1 MLGKLHLNNN
11 AFFLREQAN
20 MSGSLTLIAEPVLSE
35 GCGQRLYVVD
45 DDANVLE
52 VLRIMFTDVGYD
64 VQTYVSSVQ
73 FVDEIPALKPGVVVT
88 DYRMGQVDGPEVQR
102 RLMERQSDF
111 RMILITAYPRTSLA
125 VNAMKLGAV
134 TVLDKPFDRVELLS
148 AVRDGFQQLQIVE
161 REELTLP
168 PLLPAGESYFSR
180 LSFREKQVMQ
190 AVYEGDTNKRISI
203 RLEISIKTVEKH
215 RAKAMK
221 KMQVTSIASLV
232 RLMDR
237 ERDQI

>member
-1 MLGKLHLNNN
+1 MI
-11 AFFLREQAN
+11 
-20 MSGSLTLIAEPVLSE
+20 GSQTLMAEPIVSE
-35 GCGQRLYVVD
+35 GTGRRLYVVD

-52 VLRIMFTDVGYD
+52 VLRIMFTDAGYD
-64 VQTYVSSVQ
+64 VQSYVSAVQ
-73 FVDEIPALKPGVVVT
+73 FVDEVPTLSPGVVVT

-102 RLMERQSDF
+102 RLLERQSDF

-125 VNAMKLGAV
+125 VSAMKLGAV
-134 TVLDKPFDRVELLS
+134 TVLDKPFDRVELLA
-148 AVRDGFQQLQIVE
+148 AVREGFQQLQIAE

-168 PLLPAGESYFSR
+168 PLLPAGETYFSR
-180 LSFREKQVMQ
+180 LSLREKQVMQ
-190 AVYEGDTNKRISI
+190 LVYEGDTNKGISI

-221 KMQVTSIASLV
+221 KMKVTSIASLV

-237 ERDQI
+237 ERDQL

>member
-1 MLGKLHLNNN
+1 M
-11 AFFLREQAN
+11 
-20 MSGSLTLIAEPVLSE
+20 AEPIVSE
-35 GCGQRLYVVD
+35 GTGRRLYVVD

-52 VLRIMFTDVGYD
+52 VLRIMFTDAGYD
-64 VQTYVSSVQ
+64 VQSYVSAVQ
-73 FVDEIPALKPGVVVT
+73 FVDEVPDLPPGVVVT

-102 RLMERQSDF
+102 RLLERQNDF

-125 VNAMKLGAV
+125 VSAMKLGAL
-134 TVLDKPFDRVELLS
+134 TVLDKPFDRVELLA
-148 AVRDGFQQLQIVE
+148 AVREGFQQLQIAE

-168 PLLPAGESYFSR
+168 PLLPAGETYFSR
-180 LSFREKQVMQ
+180 LSLREKQVMQ
-190 AVYEGDTNKRISI
+190 LVYEGDTNKGISI

-221 KMQVTSIASLV
+221 KMKVTSIASLV

-237 ERDQI
+237 ERDQL

>member
-1 MLGKLHLNNN
+1 MI
-11 AFFLREQAN
+11 ESQ
-20 MSGSLTLIAEPVLSE
+20 TLMTGPNISE
-35 GCGQRLYVVD
+35 GSGCRLYVVD

-52 VLRIMFTDVGYD
+52 VLRIIFTDAGYD
-64 VQTYVSSVQ
+64 VHSYVSAVQ
-73 FVDEIPALKPGVVVT
+73 FVDEVPTLSPGVVVT

-102 RLMERQSDF
+102 RLLERQSDF

-125 VNAMKLGAV
+125 VSAMKLGAV
-134 TVLDKPFDRVELLS
+134 TVLDKPFDRAELLA
-148 AVRDGFQQLQIVE
+148 AVREGFQQLQLAE

-168 PLLPAGESYFSR
+168 PLLPAGETYLNR
-180 LSFREKQVMQ
+180 LSLREKQVMQ
-190 AVYEGDTNKRISI
+190 LVYEGDTNKGISI

-221 KMQVTSIASLV
+221 KMKVTSIASLI

-237 ERDQI
+237 ERNQL